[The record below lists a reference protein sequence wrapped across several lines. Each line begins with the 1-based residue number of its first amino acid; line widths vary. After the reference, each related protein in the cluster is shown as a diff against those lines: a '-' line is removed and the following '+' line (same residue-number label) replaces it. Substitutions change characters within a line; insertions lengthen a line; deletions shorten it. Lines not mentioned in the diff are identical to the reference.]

1 MVFYAHI
8 FAWIINF
15 ERFKGKVELFIEQ
28 QKVQD
33 KEKEKK
39 EILEEVNSGLL
50 VFTELKE
57 QLICKYKNSKL

>member
-33 KEKEKK
+33 KETEKK
-39 EILEEVNSGLL
+39 EILDEVNSGLL
-50 VFTELKE
+50 VFWELKD
-57 QLICKYKNSKL
+57 